1 MRHAG
6 TRGRRPDPAPPP
18 ATSAITAPIVSAVSS
33 RQASANAGSNAWL
46 TPHGAHRTLGTKIFR
61 QRPPARPPARTCRQ

>member
-6 TRGRRPDPAPPP
+6 PRGRRPDPAPPP

-33 RQASANAGSNAWL
+33 RQASTNAGSNAWL
-46 TPHGAHRTLGTKIFR
+46 TAHGAHRTRGTNIFG
-61 QRPPARPPARTCRQ
+61 QRPSASPPARTCRQ